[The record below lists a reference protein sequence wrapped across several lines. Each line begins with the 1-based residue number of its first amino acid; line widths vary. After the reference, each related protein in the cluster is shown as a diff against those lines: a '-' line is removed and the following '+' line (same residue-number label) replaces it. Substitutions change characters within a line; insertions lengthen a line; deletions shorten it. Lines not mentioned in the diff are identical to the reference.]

1 MTIKEKPLRFLR
13 DQKYMVFDF
22 ETCNLNLS
30 SPSNKPWQLAY
41 QIYKGRNLIESK
53 DFYIKW
59 DNLKLSEGAKR
70 VTGFNQE
77 KYNSISVNP
86 KEVLSSFEKHLY
98 DKDCISL
105 GHNILGFD
113 IYIHNIFRKLLGLTT
128 DYSYTERCID
138 TFCLSKAINSSI
150 EVSKSEDFPSWQFK
164 LNSLRLKGV
173 KLNLGACCKKYQID
187 FDPSKLHDALYDIK
201 KNFEVFQKMI
211 WEIDV

>member
-1 MTIKEKPLRFLR
+1 MTIKDKPLRFIR

-22 ETCNLNLS
+22 ETCSLNLS

-59 DNLKLSEGAKR
+59 DDLKLSEGAR
-70 VTGFNQE
+70 QVTNFNDK
-77 KYNSISVNP
+77 KYESIAIDP
-86 KEVLSSFEKHLY
+86 KKVLCSFEKHLY
-98 DKDCISL
+98 DKDCIVL

-113 IYIHNIFRKLLGLTT
+113 IYVHNIFRKLLKLPC
-128 DYSYTERCID
+128 DYSYLNRSVD
-138 TFCLSKAINSSI
+138 TLCLAKAINSSI
-150 EVSKSEDFPSWQFK
+150 DISKSEDFASWQFK
-164 LNSLRLKGV
+164 LNSLRIKGV
-173 KLNLGACCKKYQID
+173 RLNLGACCKKYQID

-211 WEIDV
+211 WEIDI